1 MEENRSFKLRALDR
15 AAAAAGALGGSAL
28 LLGRLRR
35 RLGPGYIRVLAY
47 HSVGEGT
54 LPAFRRQLAWLSPRF
69 ECVDQRKLA
78 AFLAGGWDYPRP
90 GLIVSFDDALLDN
103 YRVAAP
109 ALEAAGLRGWFFVP
123 TDFPGLA
130 GPEAEL
136 AFCGRGELK
145 LPPAYKAGERLAMS
159 WEEIRELAARGHEI
173 GCHTASHLR
182 LRESVSGERL
192 EAEIARAKDRLEAE
206 LGREAASFA
215 WVGGEAD
222 TYSSSSFSAVR
233 RAGFRYGFT
242 TLSSPLCPGDEPL
255 LIHRTVLDPDLN
267 FELFKFKVSG
277 FSDLVHAATRRGV
290 SSRLESGG

>member
-1 MEENRSFKLRALDR
+1 MEEKRSFKLQALDR
-15 AAAAAGALGGSAL
+15 AATAAGALGGSAL

-35 RLGPGYIRVLAY
+35 RCGPNYIRVLAY
-47 HSVGEGT
+47 HSVGENT
-54 LPAFRRQLAWLSPRF
+54 LESFRRQLEWLARRF
-69 ECVDQRKLA
+69 ESVDSGKLA
-78 AFLAGGWDYPRP
+78 AFLSGDWSYPRP

-145 LPPAYKAGERLAMS
+145 LPPAYREGERLAMS
-159 WEEIRELAARGHEI
+159 WDEIRELAARGHEI

-182 LRESVSGERL
+182 LRESVAGERL
-192 EAEIARAKDRLEAE
+192 EAEIPRAKGRLEAE

-222 TYSSSSFSAVR
+222 TYSSGAFAAVK
-233 RAGFRYGFT
+233 RAGFRYAFT
-242 TLSSPLCPGDEPL
+242 TLSAPLRPDEEPL

-277 FSDLVHAATRRGV
+277 FSDLVHAGTRREV
-290 SSRLESGG
+290 SSRLGSGG